1 MSTQPSTTG
10 RSIRALLAGFV
21 TVVILSL
28 STDAIMHAIG
38 VLPPMG
44 EPAGDRPML
53 IALLYRTL
61 YAILGNYIVARLA
74 PNRPMPHALV
84 SGLVG
89 FVLSTAGAIATW
101 NAGPA
106 FGPHWYPLALIA
118 TTMPCAWAGAK
129 LHEILGNQ
137 QA

>member
-1 MSTQPSTTG
+1 MSTPPSTTG
-10 RSIRALLAGFV
+10 RSIRALLAGFFA
-21 TVVILSL
+21 VVILSL
-28 STDAIMHAIG
+28 ATDALMHAIG

-44 EPAGDRPML
+44 EPARDGPLL
-53 IALLYRTL
+53 IALIYRTL
-61 YAILGNYIVARLA
+61 YAILGSYLVARLA
-74 PNRPMPHALV
+74 PNRPMSHALI

-89 FVLSTAGAIATW
+89 LVLSTAGAIATW

-129 LHEILGNQ
+129 LREIL
-137 QA
+137 